1 MKNTKSS
8 KIEMMLELDK
18 FETCQKGSGLL
29 EDGISR
35 DVYQPSEQHGD
46 KKKKGKII
54 TLYGVKIL
62 TD

>member
-18 FETCQKGSGLL
+18 FETCRKERGLL

-35 DVYQPSEQHGD
+35 DVYEPSEQHGD
-46 KKKKGKII
+46 KKKAR
-54 TLYGVKIL
+54 
-62 TD
+62 